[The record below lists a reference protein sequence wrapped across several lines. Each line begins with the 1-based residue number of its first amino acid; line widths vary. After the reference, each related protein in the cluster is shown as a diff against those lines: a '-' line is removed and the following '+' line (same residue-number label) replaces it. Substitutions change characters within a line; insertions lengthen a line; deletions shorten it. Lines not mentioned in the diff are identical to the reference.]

1 MKNNLIAFGLTL
13 LTIVATVLL
22 ASVLY
27 QFDMIRQVLIVMW
40 MIISSVWVFLSMREI
55 VKRLRQLRGFVQG
68 FFTVVLYNV

>member
-55 VKRLRQLRGFVQG
+55 VKRLR
-68 FFTVVLYNV
+68 